1 MTEYKAIDDA
11 IATGGR
17 SLTGAISALLVANTT
32 INASTRLRKSVACW
46 PGHETDTAD
55 YTLIDGEAIV
65 GPYGCVGYDV
75 HPAVHT
81 PVYGQNAA
89 RRGLQFSTPTD
100 TPLTVRIPWPM
111 SANADTIRVVMC
123 IGLSG
128 RAASGG
134 AERKMQCVAQ
144 VYTGGRFYP
153 KRYGIGDLEVVDV
166 SADGYDTSDVRTF
179 NATVLAGA
187 NAVEIGG
194 SSVTGESLCWV
205 DVTVDIS
212 DRPTPRR
219 DDVAMRD
226 GDAEGRSFI
235 LLHFLSRPAD
245 LDNASYRLSLA
256 ADLAQ
261 KDGGLT
267 LYSVTNSG
275 HIPDFFGGTQNVG
288 GLHYVIAL
296 PDTEPLTSAPDQI
309 VYVASL
315 GGVQNDIHD
324 GTEFHI
330 WPRCISTYDPSNR
343 TIYAL
348 ENIAATLYSIS
359 IEEQV

>member
-1 MTEYKAIDDA
+1 MTEYNAIDDA

-32 INASTRLRKSVACW
+32 TNAATRLRKSVACW

-65 GPYGCVGYDV
+65 GPYGCVGYV
-75 HPAVHT
+75 AHPATHT
-81 PVYGQNAA
+81 AIYGQNAA
-89 RRGLQFSTPTD
+89 RRGLQFSTPTG
-100 TPLTVRIPWPM
+100 TPITVRIPWPM
-111 SANADTIRVVMC
+111 SANADTIRIVMC
-123 IGLSG
+123 IGLAG
-128 RAASGG
+128 RAASGA

-194 SSVTGESLCWV
+194 TSVSGEGLCWV
-205 DVTVDIS
+205 ELVVDIS

-245 LDNASYRLSLA
+245 LDNASYRV
-256 ADLAQ
+256 AQ
-261 KDGGLT
+261 PDISVKDGGLT
-267 LYSVTNSG
+267 LYSGSG
-275 HIPDFFGGTQNVG
+275 SSHIPDLFGTAQNVG
-288 GLHYVIAL
+288 ALHYVLGL
-296 PDTEPLTSAPDQI
+296 PDVEPLTSAPDQI

-315 GGVQNDIHD
+315 GAVDNSVHD

-330 WPRCISTYDPSNR
+330 WPRAVSTYDPSNR
-343 TIYAL
+343 TIYAI
-348 ENIAATLYSIS
+348 ENVSALLYSIS
-359 IEEQV
+359 VEEQV

>member
-1 MTEYKAIDDA
+1 MSGYNAIDDA

-32 INASTRLRKSVACW
+32 VNAATRLRKSVACW

-55 YTLIDGEAIV
+55 YTAIDGGSIA
-65 GPYGCVGYDV
+65 GPYGCVGYV
-75 HPAVHT
+75 THPATHN
-81 PVYGQNAA
+81 PIYGQNAA

-111 SANADTIRVVMC
+111 SANADTIRIVMC
-123 IGLSG
+123 IGLAG
-128 RAASGG
+128 RASSGA
-134 AERKMQCVAQ
+134 AERKMQVVAQ

-153 KRYGIGDLEVVDV
+153 KRYGIGDLEVIDV
-166 SADGYDTSDVRTF
+166 SADGYDTSDVRSF
-179 NATVLAGA
+179 NSAVLAGS

-194 SSVTGESLCWV
+194 SSVSVEGLCWV
-205 DVTVDIS
+205 ELNVDIS
-212 DRPTPRR
+212 ERPVPRR

-226 GDAEGRSFI
+226 GETEGRSFI
-235 LLHFLSRPAD
+235 LLHFLSRSAD
-245 LDNASYRLSLA
+245 LDNASYRISQPSSLA
-256 ADLAQ
+256 V

-267 LYSVTNSG
+267 LYTGGGSS
-275 HIPDFFGGTQNVG
+275 HIPDIFGTAQNVG
-288 GLHYVIAL
+288 GLHYVLGL
-296 PDTEPLTSAPDQI
+296 PDVEPLTAAPDQI

-315 GGVQNDIHD
+315 GAVANDIHD

-330 WPRCISTYDPSNR
+330 WPRAVSTYDPSNR
-343 TIYAL
+343 TIYAIQNVSAL
-348 ENIAATLYSIS
+348 LYSIS